1 MASAGALEAV
11 TSVASAGQDTSESQR
26 KHTHSV
32 DYSFSA
38 AQNKKHLVLLQ
49 QRTAF
54 TKTQLC

>member
-49 QRTAF
+49 Q
-54 TKTQLC
+54 